1 MPVSAYGFLGRK
13 TGPGSVAAE
22 KDTLHAEGSYPGG
35 DLLFLGLP
43 IAQASYPGDV
53 EINMRHTR
61 VVMRNGIDEDLKGR
75 IGFRIVIATAAGEM
89 GNLNQAVRS
98 RRDDLV
104 EEYLRFVMTVCAVMA
119 DICVHV
125 DDDGHS
131 PFVGE
136 MEDPAKPGD
145 MLGVVEVDV
154 RISEVELERVLE
166 VRVPG
171 ATLDFS
177 KGVAA

>member
-1 MPVSAYGFLGRK
+1 
-13 TGPGSVAAE
+13 
-22 KDTLHAEGSYPGG
+22 
-35 DLLFLGLP
+35 
-43 IAQASYPGDV
+43 
-53 EINMRHTR
+53 MRHTR

-98 RRDDLV
+98 RRDDLEKYV
-104 EEYLRFVMTVCAVMA
+104 RLVMTVCAVMA
-119 DICVHV
+119 DIRVHV

-131 PFVGE
+131 PRVGK
-136 MEDPAKPGD
+136 MEDVAKPGD